1 MAYFEQSRYSNTARK
16 AAGKLTAKSE
26 SQELTKDS
34 TGERTVLVIT
44 NPSAKD
50 AWLALGTKAVSEEG
64 IYLKKEG
71 GAFVCDFYTGPVS
84 VVGEGNITYAET

>member
-1 MAYFEQSRYSNTARK
+1 MPFQQSGASDVASK
-16 AAGKLTAKSE
+16 AAGKITAKAE
-26 SQELTKDS
+26 SQEALKSNRD
-34 TGERTVLVIT
+34 RIAAVFT

-71 GAFVCDFYTGPVS
+71 GAFVCDFYTGAIS
-84 VVGEGNITYAET
+84 VVGEGNISFCEV

>member
-1 MAYFEQSRYSNTARK
+1 MAYFEQSRYCDVAKTPASK
-16 AAGKLTAKSE
+16 ITAKAE
-26 SQELTKDS
+26 SQEAVKDNR
-34 TGERTVLVIT
+34 ERSCVVFT

-50 AWLALGTKAVSEEG
+50 AWLALGKKAVSEEG

-84 VVGEGNITYAET
+84 VVGEGNITFSET

>member
-1 MAYFEQSRYSNTARK
+1 MAYFEQSRYSDTARK
-16 AAGKLTAKSE
+16 AAGKITAKAE
-26 SQELTKDS
+26 SQELSKDAR
-34 TGERTVLVIT
+34 ERNCLVIT
-44 NPSAKD
+44 NPSTKD

-84 VVGEGNITYAET
+84 VVGEGNITFSET